1 MLFWPDHT
9 LYTLKKS
16 MTDATITIK
25 ITERSF
31 YRSEMASC
39 AAYLLLFAM
48 NDAHDVPA
56 SEVHHVLHQNRLDL
70 FDCLFHLAE
79 ARHIEGTEGTSLSV
93 VRIILNETV
102 RDRDA
107 LLVQL
112 LVVHALS
119 SIKAIRS

>member
-1 MLFWPDHT
+1 
-9 LYTLKKS
+9 
-16 MTDATITIK
+16 MTDATITIM
-25 ITERSF
+25 ITDRSF
-31 YRSEMASC
+31 GLEMASC

-48 NDAHDVPA
+48 DDAHDVPA

-93 VRIILNETV
+93 VWIIFNETV

-119 SIKAIRS
+119 SIKAIRSNTTSMCIVTTL